1 VDYLDLLKRAFKITW
16 RYRPLWVFGFFL
28 ALCSGGGGGGG
39 GGNFNISGRAGDF
52 GDFSGLPEIP
62 SPDPKLIIALA
73 VGVFCLII
81 LLVII
86 SAVVQA
92 VARTALIGMVQQIDE
107 TEAVT
112 VKTGWQFG
120 WSKRA
125 WRVFLVGLVIGIPVV
140 VVAILLILLALSPLL
155 LLIAGKTA
163 LTVTA
168 IILTIVAVLFVIL
181 ILILISVVITPL
193 LELSYRQTALTERG
207 VIDSLG
213 DTFGLIK
220 QRFKDVALV
229 WLLMV
234 GLGIGWGLVA
244 LVIVLP
250 VSLIIGLIVGGIPA
264 GLVYLISGSW
274 LGAAVTGAPLGI
286 LVLILVTSFITGL
299 YLTYRSTVWTL
310 TYLNIT
316 ETGAGDSTPEEPPA
330 PAPPPLTA
338 DSPVEA

>member
-1 VDYLDLLKRAFKITW
+1 MDHLNLLKQAFKITW

-39 GGNFNISGRAGDF
+39 GGNFNVSGRGGDF
-52 GDFSGLPEIP
+52 GGLPEIP

-92 VARTALIGMVQQIDE
+92 VARTALIGMVRHIDE
-107 TEAVT
+107 TETVT

-125 WRVFLVGLVIGIPVV
+125 WRVFLVGLVIGIPMAI
-140 VVAILLILLALSPLL
+140 VAVLLILLALSPLL
-155 LLIAGKTA
+155 LLMAGKTA
-163 LTVTA
+163 LTITA
-168 IILTIVAVLFVIL
+168 IILTVVAILFVIL
-181 ILILISVVITPL
+181 ILFLISVVITPL
-193 LELSYRQTALTERG
+193 LELSYRQTALTEQG

-213 DTFGLIK
+213 DTFRLIK
-220 QRFKDVALV
+220 RRFKDVALV
-229 WLLMV
+229 WLLLV
-234 GLGIGWGLVA
+234 GLSIAWGFVA

-250 VSLIIGLIVGGIPA
+250 VSVIAGLIAGGIPA

-274 LGAAVTGAPLGI
+274 LGAAVAGVPLGI
-286 LVLILVTSFITGL
+286 LVLMLVTGFITGL

-310 TYLNIT
+310 TYLNLT
-316 ETGAGDSTPEEPPA
+316 KMGEDEPTPEEPPE
-330 PAPPPLTA
+330 PAPSLLTP
-338 DSPVEA
+338 DNPVDA